1 MTKNIDR
8 KNLKKIS
15 RVIISKNI
23 ELDIRIIV
31 DDTAATS
38 AISLLHLELIKSSQ
52 IDGCSILPNG
62 AGLETF
68 KQGLKSIP
76 DEERKKVSYSVHL
89 DICEGIPTMNSQQNL
104 VRTDKFGNFKYSFA
118 MFFFELFFSTKHERE
133 KKLKYIES
141 EWRHQISYIQRYFA
155 GVIEFSGVD
164 SHRHFHTNPYLLK
177 LARKLAQD
185 FGLDLRIPKENFY
198 LTNFRETFSISFL
211 IGICKLTILN
221 LFLRKEKWDGRFF
234 LGVLHSGNMT
244 ASKTISGILEILSRR
259 QDGDDVRIDV
269 LFHPG
274 RDIDVINDI
283 SKKLIF
289 REWYSSFNRDR
300 ELQQIVILRNF
311 MGKLDINSTGT
322 L

>member
-8 KNLKKIS
+8 EKLEKIS

-23 ELDIRIIV
+23 KLDIRIII

-38 AISLLHLELIKSSQ
+38 AISLSHLELIRSSQ

-68 KQGLKSIP
+68 KLGLKSIP
-76 DEERKKVSYSVHL
+76 DEKRKRVSYSIHL
-89 DICEGIPTMNSQQNL
+89 DICEGIPTLNSQLNL
-104 VRTDKFGNFKYSFA
+104 MRTDKFGNFEYSFA
-118 MFFFELFFSTKHERE
+118 IFFFELFFSTKHVRE

-141 EWRHQISYIQRYFA
+141 EWRHQISYIQNYFE
-155 GVIEFSGVD
+155 GIIEFSGVD
-164 SHRHFHTNPYLLK
+164 SHRHFHTNPYLK
-177 LARKLAQD
+177 KVARNLARD
-185 FGLDLRIPKENFY
+185 FGLNLRIPKENFY
-198 LTNFRETFSISFL
+198 LTNLREAFSISFL
-211 IGICKLTILN
+211 VGICKLTILN
-221 LFLRKEKWDGRFF
+221 LFLRKEKRDGKYF

-244 ASKTISGILEILSRR
+244 ASKTISGILKIVSRSK
-259 QDGDDVRIDV
+259 DGGDVRIDV

-283 SKKLIF
+283 RKNLIF

-300 ELQQIVILRNF
+300 ELEEIVILRNF
-311 MGKLDINSTGT
+311 KDKLGINSTGV

>member
-8 KNLKKIS
+8 ETLEKIS
-15 RVIISKNI
+15 REMISKNI
-23 ELDIRIIV
+23 KLDIRIIV

-38 AISLLHLELIKSSQ
+38 AISLSHLELIKSSQ
-52 IDGCSILPNG
+52 IEGCSILPNG
-62 AGLETF
+62 TGLETF

-76 DEERKKVSYSVHL
+76 DEKRKRVSYSIHL
-89 DICEGIPTMNSQQNL
+89 DICEGIPTLNSQLNL

-118 MFFFELFFSTKHERE
+118 MLFFELFFSKKHERE

-141 EWRHQISYIQRYFA
+141 EWRQQISYIQKYFE
-155 GVIEFSGVD
+155 GIIEFSGVD

-177 LARKLAQD
+177 VARKLAQD
-185 FGLDLRIPKENFY
+185 FGLNLRIPKENFY
-198 LTNFRETFSISFL
+198 FTNFREALSISFP

-221 LFLRKEKWDGRFF
+221 LFLRKEKRDGKYF

-244 ASKTISGILEILSRR
+244 ASKTIYGVLKIVSRR
-259 QDGDDVRIDV
+259 KDGDDVRVEV

-283 SKKLIF
+283 RKNLIF

-300 ELQQIVILRNF
+300 ELQQIVILQNF
-311 MGKLDINSTGT
+311 KEKLGINSTGV